1 MSTINL
7 GDVLTCAETGKQFV
21 AAPDGCSRNYATG
34 RDGSILSD
42 EGVHIRQC
50 HELLDHTLPFSCYV
64 SGDGK
69 RVTGWKGNTLGTVT
83 HSSTSRTGWHGSTLL
98 HVQVTDV
105 HGARWH
111 GKGSGAGMYI
121 RLHACKGGAAWEGE
135 PIVCAHSGRLIESA
149 YGVPENEGGAA

>member
-50 HELLDHTLPFSCYV
+50 CWTIHCHSAATCQVMASALP
-64 SGDGK
+64 GGK
-69 RVTGWKGNTLGTVT
+69 ATR
-83 HSSTSRTGWHGSTLL
+83 
-98 HVQVTDV
+98 
-105 HGARWH
+105 
-111 GKGSGAGMYI
+111 
-121 RLHACKGGAAWEGE
+121 
-135 PIVCAHSGRLIESA
+135 
-149 YGVPENEGGAA
+149 